1 MKQLKITQSIT
12 NRQGTSFDK
21 YCTEV
26 SREDMITADE
36 ETELAKRIHKGDLLA
51 LDKLVRANLR
61 FVISVAKQY
70 QNQGQ
75 TLSDLINEGNL
86 GLIKAAQRFD
96 ETRGFKFISYAVWWI
111 RQSIIQSISENTRIV
126 RLPLNKI
133 NEIGKIKRAF
143 SKLEQEHQREPNI
156 DEMAELLEQSEN
168 KISEVISISPFQV
181 SIDAPFVKDDVSCL
195 ADVLVN
201 SNTPKTDNLL
211 MSESLSHDI
220 NRMLNTLSDRERV
233 VVQLFYGIG
242 IKYGLSLDQIAEKQG
257 LTRERIRQ
265 IKEKAIR
272 KLKKGS
278 MSKLLQTYLG

>member
-1 MKQLKITQSIT
+1 MNQLKIIQTIT

-26 SREDMITADE
+26 GKEDMITVEE

-61 FVISVAKQY
+61 FVISVAKKY
-70 QNQGQ
+70 QHRGLA
-75 TLSDLINEGNL
+75 LSDLINEGNL
-86 GLIKAAQRFD
+86 GLIKAAQGFD

-111 RQSIIQSISENTRIV
+111 RQSIIKSITENSRVV

-133 NEIGKIKRAF
+133 NEIGKIKKAF
-143 SKLEQEHQREPNI
+143 SKLEQEYEREPNTE
-156 DEMAELLEQSEN
+156 EMAELLEQSEN

-201 SNTPKTDNLL
+201 SDTPKTDNLL

-233 VVQLFYGIG
+233 VIQLFYGIG
-242 IKYGLSLDQIAEKQG
+242 IKYGLSLDQIAVKQG
-257 LTRERIRQ
+257 LTSERIRQ
-265 IKEKAIR
+265 IKKKAIK
-272 KLKKGS
+272 KLKQGS